1 MLKLVVTEPFG
12 AHAKGEEITE
22 GVDAVLAAH
31 AAHVVRVEVPDV
43 APPPKVDPAPDAGE
57 V

>member
-12 AHAKGEEITE
+12 AHVKGEEITE
-22 GVDAVLAAH
+22 DIDAVLAAH
-31 AAHVVRVEVPDV
+31 AAHVVRVETSDA
-43 APPPKVDPAPDAGE
+43 APSPKADPAPDAGE